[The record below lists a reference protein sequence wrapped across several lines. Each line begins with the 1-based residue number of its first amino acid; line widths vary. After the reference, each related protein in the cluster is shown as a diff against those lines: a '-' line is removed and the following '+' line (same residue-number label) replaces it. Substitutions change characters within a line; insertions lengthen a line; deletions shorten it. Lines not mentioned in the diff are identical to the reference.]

1 MIYDKPRDIKMRV
14 LPSLS
19 SLGSKSEKKKKLK
32 EEKKKTDNLINEAQ
46 QEPAFKPAPPPLK
59 NDNVDIIL
67 EGTPTFIEELQLQDN
82 TIFDISQMPI
92 IDGIPMLELPDE
104 HAETEKEEPILIEEE
119 TVYDVSEKTETT
131 EIPHIDFKEPPPK
144 KEKVKKE
151 KKKKAKKVKS
161 VVNKT
166 HFIKVA
172 SFLLILYLGTV
183 ISFIIPL
190 RPTYSE
196 SEKRNLTEFPE
207 FNIEALTSG
216 DYFSDIS
223 TWFSDTFPFRE
234 QLTKANSF
242 IKGLYGIETVTI
254 HGDIDKGDEIP
265 DAPIEETTGDKPEDT
280 TKPDNVSTDDK
291 KDENNNLVTQKPNF
305 KVQKLGAIIVAGDS
319 GYEFYAFSNKLAPR
333 FVNAV
338 NKIEE
343 KSKPT
348 GKVYALVAPTSI
360 DIKLDDSLRAETKS
374 ADQKKA
380 LEYFNSSFK
389 NVVAVDG
396 IYDSERE
403 HRDEYTYFRTDH
415 HWTALG
421 AYYAYEDFA
430 SAKGVRPVPL
440 SSYETVKFTDFK
452 GTFYSNS
459 KQSKKLGKKPDYVTA
474 YKPINKVTCQITRAN
489 GTTFNWPVIKDV
501 NDYKSGMKY
510 LTFIGGDNPLTTIKN
525 LDNPTGTS
533 CVVIKDS
540 YGNAFVPFLIPHY
553 STIYVIDPRHYEK
566 SLESFCKNKEIT
578 DVVFITNISVTR
590 NSIYI
595 QALEELLK

>member
-1 MIYDKPRDIKMRV
+1 MRV

-19 SLGSKSEKKKKLK
+19 SLGGKSTKKKLRK
-32 EEKKKTDNLINEAQ
+32 EEKKKTDNLINELQ
-46 QEPAFKPAPPPLK
+46 QKTPAFKPAPPPL
-59 NDNVDIIL
+59 NSDDVDIIL
-67 EGTPTFIEELQLQDN
+67 EGTPTFIEELQLHDD
-82 TIFDISQMPI
+82 TIFDISRMPT
-92 IDGIPMLELPDE
+92 IDGIPMLKLPDE
-104 HAETEKEEPILIEEE
+104 PMKTEPEETQIIENE
-119 TVYDVSEKTETT
+119 TVYDVSEESEITEV
-131 EIPHIDFKEPPPK
+131 PHLDFKEDIPEKEKGK
-144 KEKVKKE
+144 KEKVKEEKNQKE
-151 KKKKAKKVKS
+151 KKSSAT
-161 VVNKT
+161 VNKT
-166 HFIKVA
+166 HITKVA
-172 SFLLILYLGTV
+172 SFLLVLYIGTV

-207 FNIEALTSG
+207 FSVETLASG
-216 DYFSDIS
+216 EYFSEIS

-254 HGDIDKGDEIP
+254 HGDIDQSDEIP
-265 DAPIEETTGDKPEDT
+265 DAPIEEKPTHKPEET
-280 TKPDNVSTDDK
+280 TQPATKPTDDK
-291 KDENNNLVTQKPNF
+291 KDGTTTKKPNF

-333 FVNAV
+333 YINAV

-348 GKVYALVAPTSI
+348 GKVYAMVVPTSI
-360 DIKLDDSLRAETKS
+360 DIKLDDSLRKETKS

-380 LEYFNSSFK
+380 LDYFNSSFK

-396 IYDSERE
+396 IYNAERE

-421 AYYAYEDFA
+421 AYYAYEQFA

-440 SSYETVKFTDFK
+440 SSYETVKFNDFK

-459 KQSKKLGKKPDYVTA
+459 KQSKKLGEKPDYVTA
-474 YKPINKVTCQITRAN
+474 YKPINNVTCQITRAN
-489 GTTFNWPVIKDV
+489 GTTFNWPVVKDV
-501 NDYKSGMKY
+501 SDYKSGMKY

-525 LDNPTGTS
+525 LDNPTGTT

-595 QALEELLK
+595 QSLEELLK

>member
-1 MIYDKPRDIKMRV
+1 MIYDKPRDIKLRV

-19 SLGSKSEKKKKLK
+19 SLGTKSTKKKK
-32 EEKKKTDNLINEAQ
+32 EDKKKPDNLIQEAQ
-46 QEPAFKPAPPPLK
+46 KSPAFKPAPPPLK
-59 NDNVDIIL
+59 SDDIDIIL
-67 EGTPTFIEELQLQDN
+67 EGTPTFIEELQLQDD

-104 HAETEKEEPILIEEE
+104 PIETEKEELIVVEEE
-119 TVYDVSEKTETT
+119 AETSEA
-131 EIPHIDFKEPPPK
+131 PHVDFKEK
-144 KEKVKKE
+144 FTEKEKTNKEKPTKEELKKE
-151 KKKKAKKVKS
+151 KKKKVKPA
-161 VVNKT
+161 VNKT
-166 HFIKVA
+166 HLVKVA

-207 FNIEALTSG
+207 FTVEALASG
-216 DYFSDIS
+216 EYFSEIG

-234 QLTKANSF
+234 QLTQANTF

-265 DAPIEETTGDKPEDT
+265 DAPIEEAPPEETTVPPVENKNE
-280 TKPDNVSTDDK
+280 DK
-291 KDENNNLVTQKPNF
+291 KPTQPKPNF

-343 KSKPT
+343 KSKPQ
-348 GKVYALVAPTSI
+348 GKVYAMVVPTSI
-360 DIKLDDSLRAETKS
+360 DITLDDSLREQTKS

-389 NVVAVDG
+389 NAVAVDG
-396 IYDSERE
+396 IYDAERE

-421 AYYAYEDFA
+421 AYYAYEQFS

-459 KQSKKLGKKPDYVTA
+459 KQSKKLGNKPDYVTA
-474 YKPINKVTCQITRAN
+474 YEPINNVTCQITRAN
-489 GTTFNWPVIKDV
+489 GTTFNWPVVKDV

-566 SLESFCKNKEIT
+566 SLESFCKGKEIT

-595 QALEELLK
+595 ESLEELLR